1 MSNYV
6 KVTDFATKDGLPLG
20 DPNKKVRGTE
30 IDDEFEAIE
39 AAVATKADLSSPT
52 FTGTPTAPTAAASDD
67 STKLATTAHVKDA
80 IESYMLGM
88 IVMWSGSVASIP
100 TGWRLCDGTNG
111 TVDLRDKF
119 VIGAGNGYA
128 VGATG
133 GAASVSSGSAGAH
146 SHGGATGSHSLTL
159 AEIPSHT
166 HSNGSYALGY
176 KADGNPVGAGW
187 ALDGTPQ
194 TTGAAGSGD
203 AHSHTISTEAAH
215 THTVA
220 TLPPFYALAFIQ
232 KTAS

>member
-6 KVTDFATKDGLPLG
+6 KVTDFATKDGLPGG

-30 IDDEFEAIE
+30 IDAEFEAIE

-52 FTGTPTAPTAAASDD
+52 FTGTPSAPTAAASDD

-80 IESYMLGM
+80 IDAALLGM
-88 IVMWSGSVASIP
+88 ICIWSGSVASIP

-119 VIGAGNGYA
+119 VIGAGNTYA

-133 GAASVSSGSAGAH
+133 GAASVATTAQGSH
-146 SHGGATGSHSLTL
+146 SHGGTTGSHALTEAQL
-159 AEIPSHT
+159 PPHT
-166 HSNGSYALGY
+166 HTNGSYALGY

-187 ALDGTPQ
+187 AMDGTPQ
-194 TTGAAGSGD
+194 VTGATGSG
-203 AHSHTISTEAAH
+203 AGHTHTISTEGAH
-215 THTVA
+215 QHVVDV
-220 TLPPFYALAFIQ
+220 LPPYYALAFIQ